1 MNSEPLIWWSAL
13 SSNWQKAFLD
23 TCNGHDTEL
32 NPFLEL
38 IQIRS
43 VFRFAGPRAP
53 YPNMDFE
60 ISDISGIVDLLNI
73 EILVL
78 THHQIKDL
86 KGIDKLKNLKSL
98 FILDNQIQNLEPLQ
112 FCANLE
118 ELYFQNNEVISLE
131 PLARLDR
138 LHTIYACDNKIE
150 NLSGIHKNHTRLKNF
165 IVRPNEQLPYSE
177 ILKFELETGIECKK
191 TSMK

>member
-1 MNSEPLIWWSAL
+1 MNSEPLLWWSAL

-38 IQIRS
+38 LQTRS

-60 ISDISGIVDLLNI
+60 LGDISGIREITNI

-78 THHQIKDL
+78 NHHQIKDL
-86 KGIDKLKNLKSL
+86 NGIENLNNLKSL
-98 FILDNQIQNLEPLQ
+98 FIIDNQIQNLEPLQ
-112 FCANLE
+112 NCTNLE
-118 ELYFQNNEVISLE
+118 ELYLQNNEVISLE
-131 PLARLDR
+131 PLASLHK

-150 NLSGIHKNHTRLKNF
+150 KLSGIHKNHARLKNF
-165 IVRPNEQLPYSE
+165 IVRPNEHLPYSE